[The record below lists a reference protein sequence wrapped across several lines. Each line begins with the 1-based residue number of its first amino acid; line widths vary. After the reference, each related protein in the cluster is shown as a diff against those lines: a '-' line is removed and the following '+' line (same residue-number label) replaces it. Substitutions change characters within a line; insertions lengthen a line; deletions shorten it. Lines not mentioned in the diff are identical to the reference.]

1 MAYTNNET
9 LMEQNVFQLPM
20 LTANDA
26 EFSKDDLAE
35 DRDGMQL
42 SLPRVKIPSGG
53 ALQFELPG
61 SDPENPDYA
70 KTLEGVILFQHAACA
85 YWQEGSE
92 YDDNA
97 TPLCSSV
104 DGKVGI
110 GTPGGTCASCEFNQ
124 FRSAS
129 DGKAKACKNMR
140 HLYLLRSG
148 DYIPLQVVL
157 PPTSLRPYQDF
168 YNLAFALRNRAIYG
182 SVVQIGLKRA
192 DNGTNIYS
200 VATFKKLYDFTGEQ
214 LAFRSAV
221 MNFLHSEGFV
231 PKVDTRDESIEFKKE
246 GERYWIYV
254 EESSPFYVTL
264 QREGYSI
271 EADQA
276 AKSKEIANRV
286 NRTKKAA
293 KVYVSEASVTF
304 VVEMFAPSAESFEK
318 VFYRTM
324 EQVDAAH
331 DQFTEEY
338 NSTED

>member
-1 MAYTNNET
+1 MYMKKF
-9 LMEQNVFQLPM
+9 LMLL
-20 LTANDA
+20 LTAA
-26 EFSKDDLAE
+26 L
-35 DRDGMQL
+35 L
-42 SLPRVKIPSGG
+42 SPLG
-53 ALQFELPG
+53 AAAATEL
-61 SDPENPDYA
+61 
-70 KTLEGVILFQHAACA
+70 
-85 YWQEGSE
+85 
-92 YDDNA
+92 
-97 TPLCSSV
+97 
-104 DGKVGI
+104 
-110 GTPGGTCASCEFNQ
+110 
-124 FRSAS
+124 
-129 DGKAKACKNMR
+129 
-140 HLYLLRSG
+140 
-148 DYIPLQVVL
+148 
-157 PPTSLRPYQDF
+157 
-168 YNLAFALRNRAIYG
+168 
-182 SVVQIGLKRA
+182 
-192 DNGTNIYS
+192 
-200 VATFKKLYDFTGEQ
+200 TGEQ

-221 MNFLHSEGFV
+221 MNFLRSEGFV

>member
-1 MAYTNNET
+1 M
-9 LMEQNVFQLPM
+9 
-20 LTANDA
+20 
-26 EFSKDDLAE
+26 
-35 DRDGMQL
+35 
-42 SLPRVKIPSGG
+42 
-53 ALQFELPG
+53 QFELPG

-214 LAFRSAV
+214 LAQITEVATQFREQIKMMLQQRAADAE
-221 MNFLHSEGFV
+221 NRSEDGDLEASGY
-231 PKVDTRDESIEFKKE
+231 KVVEGGEDAFCITSDALDGDRDEL
-246 GERYWIYV
+246 
-254 EESSPFYVTL
+254 PL
-264 QREGYSI
+264 
-271 EADQA
+271 
-276 AKSKEIANRV
+276 
-286 NRTKKAA
+286 
-293 KVYVSEASVTF
+293 
-304 VVEMFAPSAESFEK
+304 
-318 VFYRTM
+318 
-324 EQVDAAH
+324 
-331 DQFTEEY
+331 
-338 NSTED
+338 

>member
-61 SDPENPDYA
+61 SDPKNPHYA

-214 LAFRSAV
+214 LAQITEVATQFREQIKMMLQQRAADAE
-221 MNFLHSEGFV
+221 NRSEDGDLEASGY
-231 PKVDTRDESIEFKKE
+231 KVVEGGEDAFCITSDALDGDRDEL
-246 GERYWIYV
+246 
-254 EESSPFYVTL
+254 PL
-264 QREGYSI
+264 
-271 EADQA
+271 
-276 AKSKEIANRV
+276 
-286 NRTKKAA
+286 
-293 KVYVSEASVTF
+293 
-304 VVEMFAPSAESFEK
+304 
-318 VFYRTM
+318 
-324 EQVDAAH
+324 
-331 DQFTEEY
+331 
-338 NSTED
+338 

>member
-110 GTPGGTCASCEFNQ
+110 GTPRGNLCE
-124 FRSAS
+124 
-129 DGKAKACKNMR
+129 
-140 HLYLLRSG
+140 L
-148 DYIPLQVVL
+148 
-157 PPTSLRPYQDF
+157 
-168 YNLAFALRNRAIYG
+168 
-182 SVVQIGLKRA
+182 
-192 DNGTNIYS
+192 
-200 VATFKKLYDFTGEQ
+200 
-214 LAFRSAV
+214 
-221 MNFLHSEGFV
+221 
-231 PKVDTRDESIEFKKE
+231 
-246 GERYWIYV
+246 
-254 EESSPFYVTL
+254 
-264 QREGYSI
+264 
-271 EADQA
+271 
-276 AKSKEIANRV
+276 
-286 NRTKKAA
+286 
-293 KVYVSEASVTF
+293 
-304 VVEMFAPSAESFEK
+304 
-318 VFYRTM
+318 
-324 EQVDAAH
+324 
-331 DQFTEEY
+331 
-338 NSTED
+338 

>member
-157 PPTSLRPYQDF
+157 PPHQPQT
-168 YNLAFALRNRAIYG
+168 
-182 SVVQIGLKRA
+182 
-192 DNGTNIYS
+192 
-200 VATFKKLYDFTGEQ
+200 
-214 LAFRSAV
+214 
-221 MNFLHSEGFV
+221 V
-231 PKVDTRDESIEFKKE
+231 PR
-246 GERYWIYV
+246 
-254 EESSPFYVTL
+254 L
-264 QREGYSI
+264 L
-271 EADQA
+271 
-276 AKSKEIANRV
+276 
-286 NRTKKAA
+286 
-293 KVYVSEASVTF
+293 
-304 VVEMFAPSAESFEK
+304 
-318 VFYRTM
+318 
-324 EQVDAAH
+324 
-331 DQFTEEY
+331 
-338 NSTED
+338 

>member
-140 HLYLLRSG
+140 HLYILRSG
-148 DYIPLQVVL
+148 EYLPILLSL
-157 PPTSLRPYQDF
+157 PPTSLRPF
-168 YNLAFALRNRAIYG
+168 NEFMNLSFLSRRRPAWSSI
-182 SVVQIGLKRA
+182 VEIGLKRV
-192 DNGTNIYS
+192 DNGANTYS
-200 VATFKKLYDFTGEQ
+200 VATFRKLRDFTGEE
-214 LAFRSAV
+214 LAQVKQYADNFREQIK
-221 MNFLHSEGFV
+221 MM
-231 PKVDTRDESIEFKKE
+231 
-246 GERYWIYV
+246 
-254 EESSPFYVTL
+254 L
-264 QREGYSI
+264 QR
-271 EADQA
+271 QA
-276 AKSKEIANRV
+276 I
-286 NRTKKAA
+286 
-293 KVYVSEASVTF
+293 
-304 VVEMFAPSAESFEK
+304 
-318 VFYRTM
+318 
-324 EQVDAAH
+324 
-331 DQFTEEY
+331 
-338 NSTED
+338 STETRTEAEDMYEAETVYSRTVSGEHFSISAPGRIDGDRNALPA